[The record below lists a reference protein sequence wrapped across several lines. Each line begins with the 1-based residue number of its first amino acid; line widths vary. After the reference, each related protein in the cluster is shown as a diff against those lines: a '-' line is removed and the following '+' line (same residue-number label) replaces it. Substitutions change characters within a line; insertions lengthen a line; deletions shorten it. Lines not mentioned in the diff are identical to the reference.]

1 MGIFSFFK
9 KKKNDIENFSPESK
23 WLVEINEIEIRT
35 VDYDGLETKLQIS
48 DISQII
54 IETNDTGPWGTGVWW
69 RILGEQIILSIPGG
83 ATGES
88 KMLESFQK
96 FPEFNNEELIKAM
109 SSTDN
114 PEFLCWKM
122 NNDCLTKAI
131 INKGFG
137 T

>member
-9 KKKNDIENFSPESK
+9 KKIDTESLSPESK

-48 DISQII
+48 DIRQIV
-54 IETNDTGPWGTGVWW
+54 IETNDTGPWGTDIWW

-88 KMLESFQK
+88 KMLEIFQK
-96 FPEFNNEELIKAM
+96 FPKFNNEEFIKAM
-109 SSTDN
+109 SSTN
-114 PEFLCWKM
+114 NSEFLCWK
-122 NNDCLTKAI
+122 NE
-131 INKGFG
+131 
-137 T
+137 

>member
-9 KKKNDIENFSPESK
+9 KKSYPENLSPESK

-35 VDYDGLETKLQIS
+35 IDYDGLETKLQVS

-54 IETNDTGPWGTGVWW
+54 IETNDSGPWETDVWW
-69 RILGEQIILSIPGG
+69 RVLGKEIILSIPGG

-88 KMLESFQK
+88 KMLECFQK

-109 SSTDN
+109 SSTAN
-114 PEFLCWKM
+114 AKFSCWK
-122 NNDCLTKAI
+122 NE
-131 INKGFG
+131 
-137 T
+137 